1 MDGRHPADGSGVAV
15 VDVVLAY
22 TVVPDEYLSV
32 SVDKGGSSGSDEAP
46 GGGGEGF
53 GQAVEG
59 HVRGE
64 ADGVSTH
71 ADGRIQS

>member
-1 MDGRHPADGSGVAV
+1 MDGRNAADGSGVAV

-32 SVDKGGSSGSDEAP
+32 SVDKGGSSGSDEAAGR
-46 GGGGEGF
+46 GGKGF

-59 HVRGE
+59 DVCRE
-64 ADGVSTH
+64 ADGVSTN
-71 ADGRIQS
+71 GETEYL